1 MHNNV
6 TYIGNMGPSPQPPN
20 HNEPQLTFEEV
31 QQIYGKDARLFVGN
45 LSVNVDQSRLMRDLH
60 EAFRPFGACC
70 VGLKYSR
77 TRQGLQLPG
86 AFVQYEVSH
95 LLFSFLNSLQHETN
109 DLQRPE
115 YAQAALSL
123 DRQHQLHNRL
133 LRVER
138 AAGQRNR
145 SASGSPPYPQM
156 PQQWYPSQRRSSFE
170 STSGSYENPYMAGA
184 PGLYPPVWGEQS
196 YPRQVEADNV
206 PIQEQAFEGQVEHQQ
221 GSAAATWNGPLI
233 VDGSCWADKRR
244 K

>member
-6 TYIGNMGPSPQPPN
+6 TYIGDMGPSPQHPN

-77 TRQGLQLPG
+77 TRQGLQIPG
-86 AFVQYEVSH
+86 AFVQYE
-95 LLFSFLNSLQHETN
+95 
-109 DLQRPE
+109 RPE

-145 SASGSPPYPQM
+145 SANGSPPYHQM
-156 PQQWYPSQRRSSFE
+156 PQQWCPPQRRSSFE
-170 STSGSYENPYMAGA
+170 STLGSYENPYMAGA
-184 PGLYPPVWGEQS
+184 PGPYPPVWGEQS
-196 YPRQVEADNV
+196 YPGQVEADNV

-233 VDGSCWADKRR
+233 VDGSYWADRRR

>member
-6 TYIGNMGPSPQPPN
+6 TYIGDMAPSPQHPN

-31 QQIYGKDARLFVGN
+31 QQRYGKDARLFVGN
-45 LSVNVDQSRLMRDLH
+45 LSVNIDQSTLMRDLH

-86 AFVQYEVSH
+86 AFVQFE
-95 LLFSFLNSLQHETN
+95 
-109 DLQRPE
+109 RPE

-123 DRQHQLHNRL
+123 DQQRELHNRP

-145 SASGSPPYPQM
+145 SANGSPPYPQM
-156 PQQWYPSQRRSSFE
+156 PQQWYPSLQRSSFE
-170 STSGSYENPYMAGA
+170 STSGSYEYPYMAGA
-184 PGLYPPVWGEQS
+184 PGPYPPVWGEHS
-196 YPRQVEADNV
+196 YPGQVEANTV
-206 PIQEQAFEGQVEHQQ
+206 PIQEQASGGQIERQQ

>member
-6 TYIGNMGPSPQPPN
+6 TYIGNMGPSPQHPN

-86 AFVQYEVSH
+86 AFVQYE
-95 LLFSFLNSLQHETN
+95 
-109 DLQRPE
+109 RPE

>member
-6 TYIGNMGPSPQPPN
+6 TYIGDMAPSPQHPN

-31 QQIYGKDARLFVGN
+31 QQRYGKDARLFVGN
-45 LSVNVDQSRLMRDLH
+45 LSVNVDQSTLMRDLH

-86 AFVQYEVSH
+86 AFVQFE
-95 LLFSFLNSLQHETN
+95 
-109 DLQRPE
+109 RPE

-123 DRQHQLHNRL
+123 DQQRELHNRP

-145 SASGSPPYPQM
+145 SVNGSPPYPPHGPSPQAAYSQM
-156 PQQWYPSQRRSSFE
+156 PQQWYPSLQRSSLE
-170 STSGSYENPYMAGA
+170 SISGSYEYPYMAGA
-184 PGLYPPVWGEQS
+184 PGPYPPVWGEHS
-196 YPRQVEADNV
+196 YPGQVEANNV
-206 PIQEQAFEGQVEHQQ
+206 PIQEQASGGQVERQQ
-221 GSAAATWNGPLI
+221 GSTAAIWNGPLI

>member
-6 TYIGNMGPSPQPPN
+6 TYIGDMPPSPQHPN

-31 QQIYGKDARLFVGN
+31 QQRYGKDARLFVGKYVSLLLLVKVDRMLTCSS
-45 LSVNVDQSRLMRDLH
+45 LSVNVDQSTLMRDLH

-86 AFVQYEVSH
+86 AFVQFEVSH
-95 LLFSFLNSLQHETN
+95 LLCASLNGLQYETN

-123 DRQHQLHNRL
+123 DQQRELHNRP

-138 AAGQRNR
+138 AAGQ
-145 SASGSPPYPQM
+145 SKYS
-156 PQQWYPSQRRSSFE
+156 
-170 STSGSYENPYMAGA
+170 
-184 PGLYPPVWGEQS
+184 
-196 YPRQVEADNV
+196 
-206 PIQEQAFEGQVEHQQ
+206 
-221 GSAAATWNGPLI
+221 
-233 VDGSCWADKRR
+233 
-244 K
+244 